1 MAASLAALASIMAQ
15 AEAVQADGV
24 QEPSQAGEADQI
36 RRDLDE
42 ALDFTKL
49 HHSLQNESIELKEAL
64 CLRRQLPRLFT
75 PIQPGDLLAGRLRIP
90 LVGVSPEPGG
100 FGWFCRFG
108 EVTKAMDLLGLDAVQ
123 SAEVL
128 AMMRYWEGAATTSKV
143 RGALPRWAEDRLPS
157 DNWQGEAGAAFP
169 LYRLAGSQLDFERL
183 LHLGL
188 KGLEKELA
196 ERHPRSD
203 EESRFLAASLLA
215 LESLE
220 QVMARYEVQARSEGL
235 TELADVLAVIR
246 HEPPHTLHQ
255 ALQLMWIYAL
265 ASGTWNYGRLDDL
278 LGHFLDRDLLM
289 ERLNRDAALQ
299 LLISFWNLVADYDNR
314 WNNRIIVGGKG
325 RRSEREADQFALLAI
340 EATRRTKKDQP
351 QLSLRFHKEQD
362 PALWNLALQALGE
375 GATFPILYDDDHLI
389 PAVAKAFGVSS
400 DEAEQYL
407 PYGCGEYML
416 WHTSISSPNAVL
428 NLAKCFELALNNGR
442 EMRSGKVMGPQTGDP
457 AGFSSI
463 EDVWGAYTAQV
474 EWFMQACAMA
484 QKVEYE
490 VAGREAPFLLISLLT
505 DDCLARGRALLQ
517 GGVRHLTA
525 ATEVYGMTTVSDS
538 FSALD
543 SLIFKGKK
551 HAFSLVLQS
560 LRDNWVNH
568 TRLRA
573 ELVEQ
578 PKFGNDNAMADAWA
592 VRVHEHACHSALAAG
607 EKIGLESHHIV
618 NINNSANTDLGR
630 FTGAT
635 PDGREAGQG
644 LSNGN
649 SPAPGMDRHGLTALL
664 NSMTKLRHD
673 IHAGSVQNM
682 KFSRTVFNHHLPELD
697 FMLKAYFEKGGCQ
710 AMITVVSRQD
720 LEMALENPS
729 EWGHLMVRV
738 GGFSARF
745 VDLPPEVQKEI
756 LQRTLYD

>member
-1 MAASLAALASIMAQ
+1 M
-15 AEAVQADGV
+15 
-24 QEPSQAGEADQI
+24 
-36 RRDLDE
+36 
-42 ALDFTKL
+42 
-49 HHSLQNESIELKEAL
+49 
-64 CLRRQLPRLFT
+64 
-75 PIQPGDLLAGRLRIP
+75 PILPGDVIAGRIHLP
-90 LVGVSPEPGG
+90 LVGISPEPGG
-100 FGWFCRFG
+100 FGYFCAHG
-108 EVTKAMDLLGLDAVQ
+108 EVRKSLDLLQMDAVQ

-128 AMMRYWEGAATTSKV
+128 RMVSYWEGASTAAKT
-143 RGALPRWAEDRLPS
+143 RGAFPRWVEDRLPS
-157 DNWQGEAGAAFP
+157 DNWQGEEGAAFP
-169 LYRLAGSQLDFERL
+169 LYRLAGSQLDFDRL

-196 ERHPRSD
+196 ERQPRTDD
-203 EESRFLAASLLA
+203 EARLLAASLLA
-215 LESLE
+215 LEALE
-220 QVMARYEVQARSEGL
+220 QVLCRYESQARAEGMGA
-235 TELADVLAVIR
+235 LAEVLAVIR
-246 HEPPHTLHQ
+246 HEPPHTMHQ

-278 LGHFLDRDLLM
+278 LGHYLDRDLLL
-289 ERLNRDAALQ
+289 ERLNRDDALQ
-299 LLISFWNLVADYDNR
+299 LLVGFWNLVADYDNR
-314 WNNRIIVGGKG
+314 WNNRIIVGGRG
-325 RRSEREADQFALLAI
+325 RRNEREADQFALLAI
-340 EATRRTKKDQP
+340 EATRRTKRNQP
-351 QLSLRFHKEQD
+351 QLSLRFHKDQD
-362 PALWNLALQALGE
+362 PALWTLALKALGE

-389 PAVAKAFGVSS
+389 PAVARAFGVSLE
-400 DEAEQYL
+400 EAEQYL

-428 NLAKCFELALNNGR
+428 NLAKCLELALNNGR
-442 EMRSGKVMGPQTGDP
+442 DLKSGRVLGPQTGDP
-457 AGFSSI
+457 AGFASM
-463 EDVWGAYTAQV
+463 EDVWGAYAAQV
-474 EWFMQACAMA
+474 EWFMQACATA

-490 VAGREAPFLLISLLT
+490 AAGREAPFLFLTLLT
-505 DDCLARGRALLQ
+505 DDCLARGRALLS

-538 FSALD
+538 FAAID
-543 SLIFKGKK
+543 SLIFKGRK
-551 HAFSLVLQS
+551 HELTLVLKS

-568 TRLRA
+568 TRLKA
-573 ELVEQ
+573 EMQEQ
-578 PKFGNDNAMADAWA
+578 PKYGNDNDLADAWA
-592 VRVHEHACHSALAAG
+592 IRVHEHACDAAILAGDKA
-607 EKIGLESHHIV
+607 GLESHFIV
-618 NINNSANTDLGR
+618 NINNSANTNLGR
-630 FTGAT
+630 FTAAT
-635 PDGREAGQG
+635 PDGRLAGQG

-649 SPAPGMDRHGLTALL
+649 NPAPGMDRHGLTALL

-697 FMLKAYFEKGGCQ
+697 FMLRAYFEKGGCQ